1 MTKDE
6 IKELLEKNLFKEIKT
21 IEKADEY
28 IDMFEN
34 TKVLLEEKRAEIIIK
49 SCLEFTKKINEYIKA
64 KGYKEGKDYTLLT
77 DEEIINKTEAGA
89 VAHHIDFIK
98 DNIKL
103 SLENN
108 DNIEYYYGISYN
120 GKDKKT
126 INKIKNIIQTIKKDM
141 NIDKFTYEYEHEE
154 GGIDWIFWHY
164 IEIEKD
170 KPQEIAEV
178 MIKLYELLK
187 KEIK

>member
-1 MTKDE
+1 
-6 IKELLEKNLFKEIKT
+6 
-21 IEKADEY
+21 
-28 IDMFEN
+28 MFEN

-77 DEEIINKTEAGA
+77 DEEIINKTEAGT

-126 INKIKNIIQTIKKDM
+126 INKSTVYLPIFFIENLCIIIVSPKKIYAR
-141 NIDKFTYEYEHEE
+141 N
-154 GGIDWIFWHY
+154 
-164 IEIEKD
+164 
-170 KPQEIAEV
+170 
-178 MIKLYELLK
+178 
-187 KEIK
+187 

>member
-1 MTKDE
+1 MP
-6 IKELLEKNLFKEIKT
+6 IIQILLK
-21 IEKADEY
+21 
-28 IDMFEN
+28 
-34 TKVLLEEKRAEIIIK
+34 II
-49 SCLEFTKKINEYIKA
+49 LNYHYKII
-64 KGYKEGKDYTLLT
+64 L
-77 DEEIINKTEAGA
+77 I
-89 VAHHIDFIK
+89 
-98 DNIKL
+98 
-103 SLENN
+103 
-108 DNIEYYYGISYN
+108 IEYYYGISYN

-126 INKIKNIIQTIKKDM
+126 INKIKNIIQTIKKDI

-154 GGIDWIFWHY
+154 GDIYWIFWHY